1 MLPAINPTEPQA
13 TSVKSA
19 PNGAAAVKGFFTLLI
34 LGAIIWYFVGVERN
48 SFAKDAVHE
57 YDIVKRHGS
66 RMDICVKPALYQ
78 PHFVRPKM
86 RINTRFG
93 RLKNGENALLLVAL
107 HTLHTRAVL

>member
-48 SFAKDAVHE
+48 SVAKDAVHE

-66 RMDICVKPALYQ
+66 RMDICVEAGLVSAAFRQAKDEDKYKVWKAKEQ
-78 PHFVRPKM
+78 QECAAAGRPSYP
-86 RINTRFG
+86 TY
-93 RLKNGENALLLVAL
+93 
-107 HTLHTRAVL
+107 